1 MIGRPIRNDMNQSQ
15 IRPDQITDADLNTLT
30 RRRAARMVATRA
42 TDADDARQLLDLLG
56 LNPSEGKTT

>member
-1 MIGRPIRNDMNQSQ
+1 MNQSQ

-42 TDADDARQLLDLLG
+42 TDADDARQLLALLG